1 METIKNDQ
9 TIRLTT
15 FLSGDSFQ
23 LCKDKIIATSHP
35 MVIRTHN
42 DTPWLLTTD
51 EVETILHEHAPELSA
66 TVSGPTI
73 VIFHEK
79 RPAN

>member
-1 METIKNDQ
+1 MNEHDQ
-9 TIRLTT
+9 TTRLTT

-23 LCKDKIIATSHP
+23 MCKDKIIATSRP
-35 MVIRTHN
+35 MVIRTN
-42 DTPWLLTTD
+42 DDTPWCLTTD
-51 EVETILHEHAPELSA
+51 EVEAILHQYAPELSA

-79 RPAN
+79 RPNG